1 MVAEVEEGRWLGVM
15 VLRVPRPTLLPMQ
28 GVEEDFLE
36 MAAMAGQVAS
46 LVAQLKLKRL
56 LEANPF

>member
-1 MVAEVEEGRWLGVM
+1 
-15 VLRVPRPTLLPMQ
+15 MQ

-36 MAAMAGQVAS
+36 MAVMAGQVAS
-46 LVAQLKLKRL
+46 LVAQLILKRL